1 MCVCKQTFY
10 CEQTIARMSTVDNI
24 MYSAYIIHGI
34 IVYVYN

>member
-10 CEQTIARMSTVDNI
+10 CEQTIARMSTVDI
-24 MYSAYIIHGI
+24 MYSAYIMHGI